1 MDIFKLLFLIYIQTF
16 MCHNPILYLCI
27 LQFEVKP
34 DEVDKVCPNR
44 LSKLEPVQKPKPKH
58 VDHIDPPDMPETSA

>member
-1 MDIFKLLFLIYIQTF
+1 